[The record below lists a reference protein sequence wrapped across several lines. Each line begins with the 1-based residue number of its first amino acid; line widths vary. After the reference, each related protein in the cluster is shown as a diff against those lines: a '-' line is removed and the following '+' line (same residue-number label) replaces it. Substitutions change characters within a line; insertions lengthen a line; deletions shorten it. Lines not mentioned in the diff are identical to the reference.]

1 VVVLVVDA
9 MEHLIVNVSEEEEEE
24 EEEEE
29 GQSEDLRGALFS
41 APFSIEMLEPDS

>member
-9 MEHLIVNVSEEEEEE
+9 MEHLIVNVSEEEEE